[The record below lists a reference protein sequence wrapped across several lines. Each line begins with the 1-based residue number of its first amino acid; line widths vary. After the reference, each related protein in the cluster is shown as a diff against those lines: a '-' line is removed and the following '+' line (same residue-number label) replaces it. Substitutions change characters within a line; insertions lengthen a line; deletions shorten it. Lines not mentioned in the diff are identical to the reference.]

1 MQRSTTLHVITW
13 TGAISKMAT
22 LQEAIAR
29 VRILAAV
36 DTKNPEATDPV
47 IEEFLNQF
55 EFSTVLEGDE
65 LLRVIRQAARETAIW
80 QSTRESSAR
89 ITNRYKQL
97 ANRLSYLINDGD
109 TFDATAGGTG
119 TGTGGG
125 VDAATVNRLIAAYLA
140 ANPVEISDEQI
151 AMDIAAY
158 LQANPI
164 EGVTTQQFMAAVA
177 RIAAI
182 EADGWV
188 DSDRLGSGTVK
199 SANIGTGAVLSSK
212 LAIAVQNLLKKI
224 DPEIMARV
232 AGDDIQV
239 EEILNATALVRFLAD
254 QEDSAEPALVHFSV
268 AVASVIT
275 VQGQQEEHDYKKG
288 DLVYFAPMSRVGKI
302 FGNTENH
309 THPDTHAAA
318 GVGGVLAINPKNI
331 ATHTDLDGTYTVAVE
346 DMDLAYLRAN
356 GVNELEIWIKDE
368 AVHTI
373 DPWTPASNIV
383 IAFTVDTT
391 EETQVALS
399 ASDKLA
405 PVRVILRNDGTY
417 VDQVDGFMTI
427 GDGGGS
433 AEIPDGS
440 IGREQ
445 LDSEVQGELAI
456 IIDNQDKL
464 DQLESA
470 LPFQTMQLSPAS
482 IRGNTMVSSVS
493 LLLHN
498 QLTKKTISSV
508 ALRIAG
514 LPGTL
519 DTATPLTAVL
529 QGNGILRYTF
539 TEAQVGTIGNSITS
553 DVEKLT
559 ADVTITYSDSTTSVT
574 RLAFGVQDP
583 NGPAAPVVGPRA
595 DNIIQAAVNGADNAG
610 VTSITLPADYAT
622 YKKLHLA
629 LWEASEDS
637 LVEHVSSTA
646 VLAINAVSG
655 GRTII
660 AGGRIGGRQGQ
671 GGQPL
676 TLTWTASTRV
686 LALGGG
692 DRIIYAALED

>member
-1 MQRSTTLHVITW
+1 
-13 TGAISKMAT
+13 MAT

-29 VRILAAV
+29 VRVLAAV

-47 IEEFLNQF
+47 IEEFLTQF
-55 EFSTVLEGDE
+55 KFTTDLEDAA
-65 LLRVIRQAARETAIW
+65 LLRVIRQAARETASW
-80 QSTRESSAR
+80 QATRESSAR
-89 ITNRYKQL
+89 ITNRYLRL
-97 ANRLSYLINDGD
+97 ANRLSYLINDDDDFVFGGRGD
-109 TFDATAGGTG
+109 PVPS
-119 TGTGGG
+119 GGG
-125 VDAATVNRLIAAYLA
+125 FTRTQIDEIIAQYLED
-140 ANPVEISDEQI
+140 NPFEISDEQI

-164 EGVTTQQFMAAVA
+164 EGVTTQQFMAVLD
-177 RIAAI
+177 RLAAI
-182 EADGWV
+182 EASGWAT
-188 DSDRLGSGTVK
+188 STR
-199 SANIGTGAVLSSK
+199 IGTGAVTISK
-212 LAIAVQNLLKKI
+212 LSVAIQNMLKKI
-224 DPEIMARV
+224 DPEIAARM

-239 EEILNATALVRFLAD
+239 EDVVDATRLTSFLSD
-254 QEDSAEPALVHFSV
+254 QENSAEPAIVHFSIPV
-268 AVASVIT
+268 AV
-275 VQGQQEEHDYKKG
+275 YKKG
-288 DLVYFAPMSRVGKI
+288 DIVYFAPMSRIGKV
-302 FGNTENH
+302 FANTEDH

-331 ATHTDLDGTYTVAVE
+331 ATRADVMQDYTIAVE
-346 DMDLAYLRAN
+346 DMDVAYIN
-356 GVNELEIWIKDE
+356 SQGGNEIEFWFKSSGIH
-368 AVHTI
+368 AI
-373 DPWTPASNIV
+373 DPWTPV
-383 IAFTVDTT
+383 TDLVVDVNVNENEARAIGLT
-391 EETQVALS
+391 AD
-399 ASDKLA
+399 DKLVPIRA
-405 PVRVILRNDGTY
+405 VIRSDGTY
-417 VDQVDGFMTI
+417 VGQVNGFMTV

-629 LWEASEDS
+629 LWEANEDS
-637 LVEHVSSTA
+637 LVEYVSSTA